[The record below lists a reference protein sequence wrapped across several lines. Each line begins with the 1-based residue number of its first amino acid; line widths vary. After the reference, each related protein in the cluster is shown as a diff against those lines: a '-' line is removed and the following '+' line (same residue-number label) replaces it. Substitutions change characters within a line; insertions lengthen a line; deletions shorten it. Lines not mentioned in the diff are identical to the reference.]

1 MKNDIGYIR
10 YQEQKYKNY
19 LKKLYKAKGHRY
31 CSPVYNRYVS
41 YSEKHYYK
49 RFYRSKRSKKV
60 KRYCNRQVR
69 RYKKGVSNG
78 NNYRRLT
85 EFWWELY

>member
-10 YQEQKYKNY
+10 YQEQRYKNY
-19 LKKLYKAKGHRY
+19 LKKLYKAKGYRY
-31 CSPVYNRYVS
+31 CSSVYNRYVS

-49 RFYRSKRSKKV
+49 RHYRSKRSKKV
-60 KRYCNRQVR
+60 KRYCNKQVR
-69 RYKKGVSNG
+69 RYKKGISNG
-78 NNYRRLT
+78 NCYRRLT